1 MKMYLLAFM
10 ITIVAVH
17 AQALNSALSKARA
30 LTLPTLQYRDASL
43 GSILDDIQ
51 KNSREVDPETWG
63 VHFVVIMGDAAL
75 NKKIT
80 ITLNSATI
88 EHSLNVLAAPA
99 SLDIKYDPEVII
111 INSSEPITDE
121 SE

>member
-1 MKMYLLAFM
+1 ML
-10 ITIVAVH
+10 IAVQ
-17 AQALNSALSKARA
+17 AQALDSALSKARA

-43 GSILDDIQ
+43 DSILDDIQ
-51 KNSREVDPETWG
+51 KKSREVDPEMWG
-63 VHFVVIMGDAAL
+63 VHFVIIMGDAAL

-80 ITLNSATI
+80 ITLDSATI
-88 EHSLNVLAAPA
+88 EQSLNALAAPA
-99 SLDIKYDPEVII
+99 SFDIKYDPEVII